1 MYSVRARN
9 KLYFCIFLL
18 FQQMDKASQDNRA
31 KQCNP
36 THTPTG
42 PGHEAGYHGSGTKA
56 DLDNHSNQKNPNNPL
71 YKH

>member
-1 MYSVRARN
+1 
-9 KLYFCIFLL
+9 
-18 FQQMDKASQDNRA
+18 MDKASQDNRT

-42 PGHEAGYHGSGTKA
+42 PGHQAGYHGLGTKA

-71 YKH
+71 YKK